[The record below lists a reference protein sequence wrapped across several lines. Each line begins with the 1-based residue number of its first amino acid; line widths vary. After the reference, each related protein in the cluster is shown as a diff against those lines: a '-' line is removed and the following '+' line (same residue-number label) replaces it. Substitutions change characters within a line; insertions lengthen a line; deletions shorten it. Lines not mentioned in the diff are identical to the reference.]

1 MKPHNDIHLI
11 ASLLRVSEEAA
22 MRFLRQTREQYGD
35 LITLDQVARAV
46 ELYLIH
52 KPATG
57 PSPIILVDFIGS
69 LERRWAESVEE
80 SAVDHALASIYGED
94 ALRQQFIEEAGWP
107 SEDADMLYLAT
118 YGSEYPSPID
128 PIREKED
135 ELAWELALSSFK
147 REYDVDIAWESDLSN
162 FQKQDNTAEATP
174 FIADYHRSEE
184 IRQFCKQRNISSLVH
199 FTRVSNLNSILS
211 MGLRSRQDLA
221 MQAVVDVTINDS
233 FRHDHFYDAI
243 CLSISFPNYKMFYRC
258 SKSNRSE
265 WVVLE
270 LDASILWRLDCAF
283 CADNAASKAVQAVPL
298 KQRRQAAALRELFAD
313 YYGVSRS
320 KPGVPDHYT
329 TNPQAEVL
337 VFEPIP
343 TRYIKAVHFSDGAA
357 IKPWKKGYDEAFWC
371 KFIVNQQYF
380 RARSDYEFWPSNQFG
395 V

>member
-1 MKPHNDIHLI
+1 MKPRNDVHLI
-11 ASLLRVSEEAA
+11 ASLLRVSEEAVT
-22 MRFLRQTREQYGD
+22 RFYHQTREQYGD
-35 LITLDQVARAV
+35 LITLDQVTRAV
-46 ELYLIH
+46 ELYLTH
-52 KPATG
+52 EPAAR
-57 PSPIILVDFIGS
+57 PSPITLVDFIGS
-69 LERRWAESVEE
+69 LEQRWAESVEE
-80 SAVDHALASIYGED
+80 SAVDYALASHYSEA
-94 ALRQQFIEEAGWP
+94 ALRQEIIEESGWP
-107 SEDADMLYLAT
+107 SEDADIMYLAT
-118 YGSEYPSPID
+118 YGSEHPSATN

-135 ELAWELALSSFK
+135 ELAWELALRSFE
-147 REYDVDIAWESDLSN
+147 REYDIDTARESDLGS
-162 FQKQDNTAEATP
+162 FQKQDNTAKAQP
-174 FIADYHRSEE
+174 FKVDYQRIKE
-184 IRQFCKQRNISSLVH
+184 IQYSCKQWNISSLIH

-211 MGLRSRQDLA
+211 TGLRSRQDLA
-221 MQAVVDVTINDS
+221 KQAIADVAINDS

-298 KQRRQAAALRELFAD
+298 KQRRQVAALHELFAD
-313 YYGVSRS
+313 YHGVSRS
-320 KPGVPDHYT
+320 KTGVPDHYT